1 MTCILMI
8 SIKSWILESLI
19 SHIFLCV
26 KMWIFSHILWMCMC
40 EIMDVNDCDGP
51 PFEKV
56 PQS

>member
-1 MTCILMI
+1 MI

-26 KMWIFSHILWMCMC
+26 KMWIFSHILWMSMC
-40 EIMDVNDCDGP
+40 EIMDVNECDDP
-51 PFEKV
+51 LFEKF